1 VKIDSVKSVAA
12 RPLESVRGE
21 IAAAIEKQKIEDAL
35 SAKVTAIEDAIADG
49 SSFDD
54 VLKAEKLSVVTTPA
68 LLANGSAP
76 DQPDWQA
83 PPETALLL
91 KAAADLTTDDDPTV
105 ETIAAN
111 DRYAVLK
118 VDRVVPS
125 APAPLAKVREQVVR
139 DFLAKRASER
149 ARAVATAIMAKANA
163 GVPLDKA
170 FAEAGVRLPPVER
183 ASGRQMDLSR
193 PNQPVPPPLA
203 MMFSMA
209 KGKTKLLPVPGDRG
223 WFVVQLQEV
232 VPGNAA
238 EAPQLVAAT
247 RQQFDRVLAEEYA
260 AQFTAAIKKQLGV
273 RRNDAAVAAL
283 KSQLAGGGN

>member
-1 VKIDSVKSVAA
+1 
-12 RPLESVRGE
+12 
-21 IAAAIEKQKIEDAL
+21 
-35 SAKVTAIEDAIADG
+35 
-49 SSFDD
+49 
-54 VLKAEKLSVVTTPA
+54 
-68 LLANGSAP
+68 
-76 DQPDWQA
+76 
-83 PPETALLL
+83 
-91 KAAADLTTDDDPTV
+91 
-105 ETIAAN
+105 
-111 DRYAVLK
+111 
-118 VDRVVPS
+118 
-125 APAPLAKVREQVVR
+125 
-139 DFLAKRASER
+139 
-149 ARAVATAIMAKANA
+149 
-163 GVPLDKA
+163 
-170 FAEAGVRLPPVER
+170 
-183 ASGRQMDLSR
+183 MDLSR